1 MIYNEEENRV
11 YLDYDN
17 KEEID
22 AFDSIQTQFHSLKE
36 EFGKVEKCEGLDCSG
51 ISCSQCPVGYI
62 RRTLYDIEAY
72 LQKIKMG

>member
-17 KEEID
+17 QAELD

-36 EFGKVEKCEGLDCSG
+36 EFGKVKKCEGLDCSG
-51 ISCSQCPVGYI
+51 IACSQCPVGYI
-62 RRTLYDIEAY
+62 RSTLYDIEAY